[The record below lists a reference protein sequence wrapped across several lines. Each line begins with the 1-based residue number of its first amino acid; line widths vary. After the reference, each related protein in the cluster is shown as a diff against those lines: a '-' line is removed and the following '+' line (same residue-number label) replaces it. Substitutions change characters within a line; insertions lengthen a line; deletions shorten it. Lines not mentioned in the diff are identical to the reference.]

1 MDGHSRIATENVDG
15 VQMSGGMV
23 GTGRRR
29 PRIRMALAMVAGL
42 LVAVLA
48 NPSGAKV
55 FDPETF
61 TLGNGMQ
68 VVVIPNHRVP
78 VVTHMVWYKVGGIDE
93 QEGQAGI
100 AHLLEHLMFKGTKN
114 HPSGEFSEMVARNG
128 GQENAFTSQD
138 YTGYYQN
145 VAKDRLEMV
154 MALEA
159 DRMTNLV
166 LTEEQ
171 VVPERQVVLE
181 ERHMRIDNN
190 PAAVLDERADAM
202 LYLNHPYRRPL
213 IGWEHELMT
222 LSVDDVLDFYKHWY
236 APNNAILVVAGDI
249 TAEELRPLAEKYYG
263 AIPAVEPKP
272 RLELRE
278 PPQKTSRR
286 IELRDERVRQP
297 AWQRT
302 FVAPGYRYG
311 VTEHAYP
318 LQVLA
323 RILGDGATSRLYRS
337 MVVEDKLAVSAGAW
351 YDPSKRGPAPFALYA
366 SPRPGVSMEQI
377 EQAMTAAV
385 DDLLR
390 DGVTEDEVAR
400 VKTRML
406 ADAVYARD
414 SLGTG
419 ARVLGEALAIG
430 LTVEDVEAWPE
441 RISAVTKE
449 QVDDAARAVFEG
461 NHSVTALLL
470 ANGPK
475 EVDKTGERH
484 KTGER
489 AAAQ

>member
-1 MDGHSRIATENVDG
+1 
-15 VQMSGGMV
+15 
-23 GTGRRR
+23 
-29 PRIRMALAMVAGL
+29 
-42 LVAVLA
+42 
-48 NPSGAKV
+48 
-55 FDPETF
+55 
-61 TLGNGMQ
+61 
-68 VVVIPNHRVP
+68 
-78 VVTHMVWYKVGGIDE
+78 
-93 QEGQAGI
+93 
-100 AHLLEHLMFKGTKN
+100 
-114 HPSGEFSEMVARNG
+114 
-128 GQENAFTSQD
+128 
-138 YTGYYQN
+138 
-145 VAKDRLEMV
+145 MV

-190 PAAVLDERADAM
+190 PAAVLDERADAI

-249 TAEELRPLAEKYYG
+249 TAAELRPLAEKYYG
-263 AIPAVEPKP
+263 AIPAVAPKP
-272 RLELRE
+272 HLIPQE

-302 FVAPGYRYG
+302 FVAPSYRDG
-311 VTEHAYP
+311 ATEHAYP
-318 LQVLA
+318 LQALA

-351 YDPSKRGPAPFALYA
+351 YDPSKRGPASFALYA

-377 EQAMTAAV
+377 ERAMTAAV

-449 QVDDAARAVFEG
+449 QVDAAARALFEG

-470 ANGPK
+470 ANGPD
-475 EVDKTGERH
+475 ELDT
-484 KTGER
+484 TGER

>member
-1 MDGHSRIATENVDG
+1 MSDRIV
-15 VQMSGGMV
+15 GG
-23 GTGRRR
+23 GARR
-29 PRIRMALAMVAGL
+29 PWMWGALVAGL
-42 LVAVLA
+42 LAAVSA
-48 NPSGAKV
+48 TPAGAKV

-61 TLGNGMQ
+61 TLDNGMQ
-68 VVVIPNHRVP
+68 VVVVPNHRVP
-78 VVTHMVWYKVGGIDE
+78 VVTHMVWYKAGGIDE
-93 QEGQAGI
+93 PAGRGGI
-100 AHLLEHLMFKGTKN
+100 AHLLEHLMFKGTETRR
-114 HPSGEFSEMVARNG
+114 PGEFSELVARNG
-128 GQENAFTSQD
+128 GQENAFTSYD

-145 VAKDRLEMV
+145 VAKDRLELV
-154 MALEA
+154 MELEA

-166 LTEEQ
+166 LTEDL

-181 ERHMRIDNN
+181 ERHQRIDNN
-190 PAAVLDERADAM
+190 PSAVLDERADAM

-213 IGWEHELMT
+213 IGWEHELT
-222 LSVDDVLDFYKHWY
+222 ALSVDDVLDFYKHWY

-272 RLELRE
+272 RLVPRE
-278 PPQKTSRR
+278 PPRKTARR

-297 AWQRT
+297 EWQRT
-302 FVAPGYRYG
+302 YLAPGYRDG
-311 VTEHAYP
+311 ATEHAYA

-323 RILGDGATSRLYRS
+323 RILGSGATSRLYRG

-351 YDPSKRGPAPFALYA
+351 YAPSKRGPAPFALYA
-366 SPRPGVSMEQI
+366 SPRPDVSMEQI
-377 EQAMTAAV
+377 EQAMTAAL
-385 DDLLR
+385 DDVLR

-400 VKTRML
+400 IKSRML

-414 SLGTG
+414 SLSTG

-449 QVDDAARAVFEG
+449 QVDAAARAVLDG

-470 ANGPK
+470 SEDA
-475 EVDKTGERH
+475 GELD
-484 KTGER
+484 GADER
-489 AAAQ
+489 AVAQ

>member
-1 MDGHSRIATENVDG
+1 MIEMKTRQTRGW
-15 VQMSGGMV
+15 
-23 GTGRRR
+23 
-29 PRIRMALAMVAGL
+29 LAVMVA
-42 LVAVLA
+42 AVSLMA
-48 NPSGAKV
+48 ISAKPARAVV

-61 TLGNGMQ
+61 TLKNGMQ
-68 VVVIPNHRVP
+68 VVVVSNHRVP
-78 VVTHMVWYKVGGIDE
+78 VVTHMVWYKAGGMDE
-93 QEGQAGI
+93 PPGRGGI
-100 AHLLEHLMFKGTKN
+100 AHLLEHLMFKGTETRR
-114 HPSGEFSEMVARNG
+114 PGEFSELVARNG
-128 GQENAFTSQD
+128 GQENAFTSYD

-145 VAKDRLEMV
+145 VAKDRLELV
-154 MALEA
+154 MELEA

-181 ERHMRIDNN
+181 ERHQRIDNN

-213 IGWEHELMT
+213 IGWEHELT
-222 LSVDDVLDFYKHWY
+222 ALSVDDVLDFYKHWY

-249 TAEELRPLAEKYYG
+249 TAEELRPLAEKHYG
-263 AIPAVEPKP
+263 VIPAVEPKP
-272 RLELRE
+272 RLVLHE
-278 PPQKTSRR
+278 PPQKTARR
-286 IELRDERVRQP
+286 ITLRDERVRQP
-297 AWQRT
+297 AWNRT
-302 FVAPGYRYG
+302 FVAPGYRDG
-311 VTEHAYP
+311 ATEHAYP

-323 RILGDGATSRLYRS
+323 GILGDGATSRLYRS

-366 SPRPGVSMEQI
+366 SPRPGISMEQI

-385 DDLLR
+385 DDVLR

-400 VKTRML
+400 ITTRMV

-414 SLGTG
+414 SLSAG

-430 LTVEDVEAWPE
+430 LTVDDVEAWPE

-449 QVDDAARAVFEG
+449 QVDAAARAVLDG

-470 ANGPK
+470 SAKADELGSTD
-475 EVDKTGERH
+475 EQ
-484 KTGER
+484 